1 MKRRVKIVGIG
12 KYLPKKIVTS
22 EAMDQQLQL
31 PSGWTYKKSG
41 VKIRH
46 YVEGETASYMGAMA
60 AREAIADA
68 GISLMDIDC
77 IISGSGTM
85 EQPIPCNAA
94 LIQKQLGLED
104 SGIPCFDV
112 NTTCLSF
119 VNALDIASLY
129 IELGVYET
137 VLIVSTEIAS
147 VGLNWKEKESCVLF
161 GDGAAAVVVQKT
173 PDHEQSVMYPM
184 LMETYSVG
192 SAFTEIRGGGTKMH
206 PREHRDDTKEEF
218 LFHMNGPAVFRLSSK
233 KLPAFVEK
241 LLANSQ
247 STMDDLQAVI
257 PHQASGMAM
266 RLMKRKLQ
274 IPDSIFVDVI
284 EYYGNMIAA
293 SIPIALYEA
302 IRLQKLKRGGK
313 GMFIGTSAGLSIGG
327 MVFEY

>member
-1 MKRRVKIVGIG
+1 MKRRVKIVGVG
-12 KYLPKKIVTS
+12 KFLPKKIVTS
-22 EAMDQQLQL
+22 EDMDQRLQL

-41 VKIRH
+41 VKVRH
-46 YVEGETASYMGAMA
+46 YVDGETASFMGAMA
-60 AREAIADA
+60 AREAIEDA
-68 GISLMDIDC
+68 NLRLTDLDC

-161 GDGAAAVVVQKT
+161 GDGAAAVIVQKT
-173 PDHEQSVMYPM
+173 PDHEQSGMYPM

-302 IRLQKLKRGGK
+302 IRSQKLERGGK

>member
-1 MKRRVKIVGIG
+1 
-12 KYLPKKIVTS
+12 
-22 EAMDQQLQL
+22 
-31 PSGWTYKKSG
+31 
-41 VKIRH
+41 
-46 YVEGETASYMGAMA
+46 
-60 AREAIADA
+60 
-68 GISLMDIDC
+68 
-77 IISGSGTM
+77 
-85 EQPIPCNAA
+85 
-94 LIQKQLGLED
+94 
-104 SGIPCFDV
+104 
-112 NTTCLSF
+112 
-119 VNALDIASLY
+119 
-129 IELGVYET
+129 
-137 VLIVSTEIAS
+137 
-147 VGLNWKEKESCVLF
+147 
-161 GDGAAAVVVQKT
+161 
-173 PDHEQSVMYPM
+173 MYPM

-302 IRLQKLKRGGK
+302 IRSQKLERGGK

>member
-1 MKRRVKIVGIG
+1 
-12 KYLPKKIVTS
+12 
-22 EAMDQQLQL
+22 
-31 PSGWTYKKSG
+31 
-41 VKIRH
+41 
-46 YVEGETASYMGAMA
+46 
-60 AREAIADA
+60 
-68 GISLMDIDC
+68 
-77 IISGSGTM
+77 M

-161 GDGAAAVVVQKT
+161 GDGAAAVIVQKT
-173 PDHEQSVMYPM
+173 PDHEQSGMYPM

-302 IRLQKLKRGGK
+302 IRSQKLERGGK

>member
-60 AREAIADA
+60 AREAIDDA

-137 VLIVSTEIAS
+137 VLIVSSEIAS
-147 VGLNWKEKESCVLF
+147 VGLNWRKKK
-161 GDGAAAVVVQKT
+161 VVFYLGMGQLR
-173 PDHEQSVMYPM
+173 S
-184 LMETYSVG
+184 L
-192 SAFTEIRGGGTKMH
+192 
-206 PREHRDDTKEEF
+206 
-218 LFHMNGPAVFRLSSK
+218 SK
-233 KLPAFVEK
+233 KL
-241 LLANSQ
+241 LITNN
-247 STMDDLQAVI
+247 
-257 PHQASGMAM
+257 
-266 RLMKRKLQ
+266 R
-274 IPDSIFVDVI
+274 
-284 EYYGNMIAA
+284 
-293 SIPIALYEA
+293 
-302 IRLQKLKRGGK
+302 
-313 GMFIGTSAGLSIGG
+313 
-327 MVFEY
+327 